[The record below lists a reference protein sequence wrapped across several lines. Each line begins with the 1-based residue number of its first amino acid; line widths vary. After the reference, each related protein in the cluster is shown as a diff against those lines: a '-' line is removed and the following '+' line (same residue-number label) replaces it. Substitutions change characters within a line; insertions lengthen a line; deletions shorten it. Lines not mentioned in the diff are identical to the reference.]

1 MLIKM
6 FTVQLTQN
14 KNYQRLHAFILRLIF
29 ANIILWLEKKKKQ
42 AQNHILADY
51 NDTKNRLMNGKQ

>member
-29 ANIILWLEKKKKQ
+29 ANIILWLEKKKQ